1 MPAAGIG
8 GDDQDL
14 WSVRSHQG
22 PLGFEGDLT
31 RRLELA
37 IRDRSPVRVT
47 AVAGKDEREF
57 TLLPVSLKGGRLRA
71 TDQQAGVERT
81 LPVSA
86 ITAVASI
93 AA

>member
-1 MPAAGIG
+1 MHEDELQAMIERVLAASAEGSG
-8 GDDQDL
+8 
-14 WSVRSHQG
+14 
-22 PLGFEGDLT
+22 EGDLT

-47 AVAGKDEREF
+47 AVAGGDEREF

-71 TDQQAGVERT
+71 TDQLAGVERT

-86 ITAVASI
+86 ITAVATL

>member
-1 MPAAGIG
+1 MNKPFSEPKQAKPPKSGQLRSDEG
-8 GDDQDL
+8 G
-14 WSVRSHQG
+14 
-22 PLGFEGDLT
+22 EGDLT

>member
-1 MPAAGIG
+1 MSEENEFDASAVSDERG
-8 GDDQDL
+8 
-14 WSVRSHQG
+14 
-22 PLGFEGDLT
+22 EGDLT